1 MDAFQKVTRE
11 ILDRIRGLRVDD
23 EGWKTA
29 KQTVRFS
36 LLRIVVN
43 NNKVIKGQKCL
54 YDTFDINNWP
64 WLHLISH
71 AVKTNIDKLA

>member
-36 LLRIVVN
+36 LLRIVVRN
-43 NNKVIKGQKCL
+43 AYMTHSTLTTGHGCI
-54 YDTFDINNWP
+54 
-64 WLHLISH
+64 
-71 AVKTNIDKLA
+71 